1 MKKIITLLALVLVTS
16 GIFAQGN
23 LTVNSGGSLT
33 VSEISSLTAVGDLTI
48 NSGGSLTV
56 AHTGSIVQTQDAV
69 TVTNNG
75 TIEVQTIT
83 PAMAEK
89 SFMIIGSPMTSETR
103 AGVYGASY
111 IVRNHD
117 TSLFVPNTAVQTS
130 FPGAN
135 NFADET
141 GNNWVEHAGGLN
153 PGEGYMVF
161 PQPNGTSS
169 GTYTQTHS
177 LGTLN
182 TGVINFALVFNG
194 TENDSPN
201 MLANP
206 YPSAID
212 LDQFFIVNPDISAV
226 FFWEHLTGLSV
237 TYPGYNGSNFDMG
250 DISLFSQALSSGVA
264 SANGG
269 DVPVKYISTGQGFG
283 VKATAAGTAVF
294 NNSMRVADKNDTY
307 RSNNSVEKD
316 RLWMNVYNDS
326 YGLGSTALI
335 GFTENTS
342 DEFSSSEDIDR
353 LPTPVSL
360 YSELETGEELV
371 VNALDTFEFSDA
383 FYLSFSTQIKEV
395 QDYRI
400 SIQDLDGI
408 NLENATVYLI
418 DSFTGSVT
426 NLTEGDYTFES
437 VEATY
442 SKRFKVEFQNGALGI
457 NDSNLDAVSLYPN
470 PTKDVI
476 TIVSPQTIVT
486 SAKVFDIRGRIISE
500 VDFSNQGSYQIDLSA
515 MEAAIYFIDITT
527 ESGTVNKRVIKKN

>member
-1 MKKIITLLALVLVTS
+1 MKNIVTLLALVLVTS

-33 VSEISSLTAVGDLTI
+33 ISEISSLTAVGDLTI

-56 AHTGSIVQTQDAV
+56 AHTGSVVQTQDAV

-237 TYPGYNGSNFDMG
+237 TYPGYNALNFSMA
-250 DISLFSQALSSGVA
+250 DISMYQKGVGGLPA
-264 SANGG
+264 GSAAT
-269 DVPVKYISTGQGFG
+269 PTKYISTGQGFG

-316 RLWMNVYNDS
+316 RLWMNVYNDT
-326 YGLGSTALI
+326 YGLGSTTLMA
-335 GFTENTS
+335 FTENTS
-342 DEFSSSEDIDR
+342 DVFVNSEDVKRIA
-353 LPTPVSL
+353 TPVSL
-360 YSELETGEELV
+360 YSELDSEEQLGI
-371 VNALDTFEFSDA
+371 NALGTFETSDA
-383 FYLSFSTQIKEV
+383 VPLGFSTQVKET
-395 QDYRI
+395 QSYRI
-400 SIQDLDGI
+400 SIHDLDGV
-408 NLENATVYLI
+408 NMEAATVYLI
-418 DSFTGSVT
+418 DALTGTAT
-426 NLTEGDYTFES
+426 NLSEGDYTFQS
-437 VEATY
+437 GEATY
-442 SKRFKVEFQNGALGI
+442 SKRFKVVFQNGALGI
-457 NDSNLDAVSLYPN
+457 NDSNLDAVSFYPN